1 MKNSLRILK
10 IKYSNIEGKVS
21 FKRSFYLIFHICF
34 ILSLLLSFSCATK
47 QVNIPIY
54 NGFKLE
60 DVISEHKKI
69 NSIEALLSIEF
80 DRGDNI
86 MSGDAFVNIGQDR
99 LDMRLY
105 YLGFLAGEVR
115 EENSIIKSNPK
126 LDPYRLT
133 ILVDGLKN
141 SFMWWKSNDFIIE
154 ERKDFYVLKDTNK
167 IIFINKQSLLPIK
180 QTILILNGEELN
192 IFYDE
197 PVRYVPENEEKNN
210 VLNGGLNSTF
220 PFWYNS
226 RLTITYK
233 NYLLKI
239 RIKSYSII

>member
-1 MKNSLRILK
+1 MKNSLRILT
-10 IKYSNIEGKVS
+10 SIEGKVS
-21 FKRSFYLIFHICF
+21 LRGFFYLIFHLCF
-34 ILSLLLSFSCATK
+34 TLSLLLSLSCAKK
-47 QVNIPIY
+47 QVDITIY
-54 NGFKLE
+54 NDFRLE

-86 MSGDAFVNIGQDR
+86 MSGDAFINIGQDT

-105 YLGFLAGEVR
+105 YLGFLAGEVK

-154 ERKDFYVLKDTNK
+154 EREDFYVLKDINK
-167 IIFINKQSLLPIK
+167 IIFINKQTLLPIK
-180 QTILILNGEELN
+180 QTISIINGEELN
-192 IFYDE
+192 ILYDE
-197 PVRYVPENEEKNN
+197 PVRYVPEDEEKNK
-210 VLNGGLNSTF
+210 VTLGEPNSLF

-233 NYLLKI
+233 NYLVKI
-239 RIKSYSII
+239 RIKSYSIF

>member
-1 MKNSLRILK
+1 MPFTKQSL
-10 IKYSNIEGKVS
+10 
-21 FKRSFYLIFHICF
+21 YLIFHIFF

-69 NSIEALLSIEF
+69 NSIEALLSVEF

-86 MSGDAFVNIGQDR
+86 MSGDVYVSIRQDR
-99 LDMRLY
+99 LDVRIY
-105 YLGFLAGEVR
+105 YLGFLVGEII
-115 EENSIIKSNPK
+115 EEKGIIKSNPK
-126 LDPYRLT
+126 FDPYRLT
-133 ILVDGLKN
+133 IFADGLKN
-141 SFMWWKSNDFIIE
+141 SFMWWKSNDFIVE
-154 ERKDFYVLKDTNK
+154 EREDFYILKDTNK

-197 PVRYVPENEEKNN
+197 PVRYIPENGEKNN
-210 VLNGGLNSTF
+210 VLNGGLNFTF

-226 RLTITYK
+226 RLTVTYK